1 MLMADVETTL
11 IRVSKP
17 VKRRI
22 DDMRDGMQ
30 DSLGR
35 TVTLGEVLEALLA
48 EHDKATE
55 AKPR

>member
-1 MLMADVETTL
+1 MGAEIETTL

-30 DSLGR
+30 SSLGR

-48 EHDKATE
+48 EHDKAMG
-55 AKPR
+55 ANPI

>member
-1 MLMADVETTL
+1 MGAEIETTL

-30 DSLGR
+30 ASLGR
-35 TVTLGEVLEALLA
+35 TVTLGEVLESLLA
-48 EHDKATE
+48 EHDKAME
-55 AKPR
+55 ANPI